1 MLMVMFAPGGIASL
15 IMMQVQL
22 VARKRFGRI
31 WRQYLAAGASGLLVL
46 AAVIL
51 TVEMTY
57 KVSVDSSGGTLMK
70 LFGVEFDAVAAGPW
84 AVAVGLWIVGGG
96 LFNAARKRVAR
107 TYGEIQAEFLQGR
120 P

>member
-1 MLMVMFAPGGIASL
+1 MVMFAPGGIASL

-31 WRQYLAAGASGLLVL
+31 WKHYVTAGASSLLVL
-46 AAVIL
+46 AALIL

-70 LFGVEFDAVAAGPW
+70 LFGIEFDAAAAVPWSVAI
-84 AVAVGLWIVGGG
+84 GLWIVGGW
-96 LFNAARKRVAR
+96 FFDVTRKRVAHV
-107 TYGEIQAEFLQGR
+107 YGEIQAEFQQGR